1 MLAGDTLDT
10 VDPILVRD
18 AETHE
23 RCECHVCSTLR
34 NLFAASV
41 AAEHDR
47 RSPTPLLLTFRQA
60 AELLGVSEGT
70 VRELVAE
77 QELRAVTVQSY
88 GRRRIPRAEIDD
100 YISRLL
106 TGQLR
111 AWVEAR
117 RDVEQWGLR
126 YMGDRRSYSYRSGQR
141 VERTSSWHLGDGK
154 TTLCGAEARGR
165 WEVVLQAWYGSR
177 LCRECE
183 AIRDRMRLEKLE
195 RRRRPPLDPKQV
207 KPMLTVV
214 THDGGGEMIRRKGW
228 HLGDGSTTL
237 CGITRPKWSLP
248 ERRPRSRPCG
258 VCQKAA
264 GLDSLDSGESQ
275 PWRLPPTV
283 HP

>member
-1 MLAGDTLDT
+1 VDT
-10 VDPILVRD
+10 ILVREE
-18 AETHE
+18 ETHE
-23 RCECHVCSTLR
+23 RCGCHVCTTLR
-34 NLFAASV
+34 NLFAASIE
-41 AAEHDR
+41 AEHDR
-47 RSPTPLLLTFRQA
+47 RSPTPLLLTFGQA
-60 AELLGVSEGT
+60 AELLGISEST
-70 VRELVAE
+70 VRELVGE

-126 YMGDRRSYSYRSGQR
+126 YMGDRRSYTYRNGQR

-177 LCRECE
+177 LCRDCE

-195 RRRRPPLDPKQV
+195 RRRRPALNPKQV
-207 KPMLTVV
+207 RPMLTVV
-214 THDGGGEMIRRKGW
+214 VHEGGGETTRRKGW
-228 HLGDGSTTL
+228 HLGDGTTTL

-258 VCQKAA
+258 VCHKAA
-264 GLDSLDSGESQ
+264 GLDSSEAGESQ
-275 PWRLPPTV
+275 AWQLPPIV
-283 HP
+283 HD